1 MIREDVPGRALSL
14 VRESYKEIP
23 LYAPNKVPCP
33 IDLSDNTNLYG
44 VPPHAERAYRE
55 ATASAITRYPALYA
69 SDLKGA
75 LAAYAGVEEKCI
87 VTGCG
92 SDDVLDS
99 AVRAFC
105 DPGDA
110 VACPE
115 PSFVMM
121 PLFAKMNGLKAL
133 NIPLKSGDYDID
145 ADALLATK
153 ARIIYVCSPNNP
165 TGTLAS
171 KAALEKVIEKAP
183 GVVILDE
190 AYAEFC
196 DQNYLKDAATH
207 GRLLVTRTLS
217 KAFGLAGLR
226 IGYGVGAP
234 SLIGEVEKSRGP
246 YKVNAGAERAA
257 AAALR
262 QDMDWVREKVADVIR
277 NRARLTE
284 ALKGLGLSPVPSFA
298 NFVFVKVPKSAT
310 EIDKAMRQR
319 GVAIRAFSGLPGVGE
334 ALRIGLGPWEQ
345 VQAALDALKAVL

>member
-14 VRESYKEIP
+14 VRDSYREIP
-23 LYAPNKVPCP
+23 LYSPNKVPCP
-33 IDLSDNTNLYG
+33 IDVSDNTNLYG
-44 VPPHAERAYRE
+44 VPPNAERAYRE
-55 ATASAITRYPALYA
+55 ATVSSLTRYPALYA

-75 LAAYAGVEEKCI
+75 LAAYAGVAEREL

-121 PLFAKMNGLKAL
+121 PLFAKMNGLRAI
-133 NIPLKSGDYDID
+133 NVPLKADHDID
-145 ADALLATK
+145 AEGLLSTK
-153 ARIIYVCSPNNP
+153 ARVIYVCSPNNP

-171 KAALEKVIEKAP
+171 RGALEQVLERAP

-196 DQNYLKDAATH
+196 DQNYMKDAVAH

-234 SLIGEVEKSRGP
+234 ELIAEVEKSRGP
-246 YKVNAGAERAA
+246 YKVNAAAERAA

-262 QDMDWVREKVADVIR
+262 LDLGWVREKVADVIQ
-277 NRARLTE
+277 NRTRLTE
-284 ALKGLGLSPVPSFA
+284 ALIALGLSPLPSAA
-298 NFVFVKVPKSAT
+298 NFVLVRVPKAAA
-310 EIDKAMRQR
+310 ELDRAMRQR
-319 GVAIRAFSGLPGVGE
+319 GVAMRAFTALPGVGE